1 MHTVAKNSVVLS
13 VLMKNV
19 VKKTWRCLFQNQAS
33 SNIEE
38 CGGRLKWE
46 FVKTQVSTC
55 LLKDIVMIV
64 HPHFFFFF
72 FGKALFKSTFLIASF
87 DKI

>member
-1 MHTVAKNSVVLS
+1 MHTVAKNSVVSS

-33 SNIEE
+33 SNVEE

-46 FVKTQVSTC
+46 FVKKTRSARVFKRYCNDSTPTLFF
-55 LLKDIVMIV
+55 LLLVK
-64 HPHFFFFF
+64 HFFFIY
-72 FGKALFKSTFLIASF
+72 FLNC
-87 DKI
+87 KL